1 MEGVHPVSVLMP
13 GNDEKPTKMSFH
25 AVSHV
30 NQSIKFQCFVTWG
43 RGRATCVQT
52 SLDGYGP
59 IERGKAEWPRA
70 EGYLG

>member
-1 MEGVHPVSVLMP
+1 MP